1 MLRIAKEKQTEPF
14 PSSNAEENGRA
25 RSGKK
30 YSGKKFTIKVY
41 NPLGFSSYVFS
52 KILPFVGT

>member
-52 KILPFVGT
+52 